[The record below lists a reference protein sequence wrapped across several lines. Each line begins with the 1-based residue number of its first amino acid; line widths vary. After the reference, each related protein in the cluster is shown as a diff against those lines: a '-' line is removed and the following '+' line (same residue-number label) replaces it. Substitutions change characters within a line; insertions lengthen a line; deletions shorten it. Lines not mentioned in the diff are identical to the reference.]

1 MRLRSTTITA
11 EGRATRR
18 NIEVVIATLV
28 AVAVVGWALTEFGRQ
43 QTGAGPSGSS
53 FVTDVNG
60 TAAFAELLEDLGYP
74 VVKATAPLLQLDPGG
89 TVLILGP
96 SIRTEYTPE
105 EVNQLTAWVEDGGRM
120 IVAGRPHPDLLGPL
134 LPEDL
139 RQGFDGRSP
148 APIITPLK
156 GVDGSLESSGI
167 VSARTAAPHL
177 VLAGEPSV
185 AIAFGIGD
193 GEVVYLADG
202 SLLHNEHI
210 DDNAAWA
217 VSLIAEGPVRFDEVR
232 HGFAAVPAAENPTG
246 LLAALPERV
255 RSTVLLL
262 VPVLLVALVTY
273 GRRFGPPERTER
285 LLAPPR
291 RELVD
296 AMTGLLARVDD
307 PVTAGK
313 PVLHRL
319 RSTLT
324 RAAGLPGDASDDGIV
339 DSSLRLGL
347 DPDLVR
353 RAIHPQD
360 ENGMLESQRL
370 LAHLSER
377 EHA

>member
-1 MRLRSTTITA
+1 MSLRSTTITA

-18 NIEVVIATLV
+18 NIETVIATIV

-43 QTGAGPSGSS
+43 QTGAGPSGSA

-60 TAAFAELLEDLGYP
+60 TAAFAELLEDLGHP
-74 VVKATAPLLQLDPGG
+74 VVKATAPLLQLDAGG

-96 SIRTEYTPE
+96 SIRTEYTPD
-105 EVNQLTAWVEDGGRM
+105 EVDHLRSWVEEGGRL

-139 RQGFDGRSP
+139 RQGFDGSSP
-148 APIITPLK
+148 APIITPLR
-156 GVDGSLESSGI
+156 GVGGSLESSGI
-167 VSARTAAPHL
+167 VSARTDAPHL

-185 AIAFGIGD
+185 AIVFGLGV
-193 GEVVYLADG
+193 GEIVYLADG
-202 SLLHNEHI
+202 TVLENERI

-232 HGFAAVPAAENPTG
+232 HGFAVAPAAESPTG
-246 LLAALPERV
+246 LLAALPERA
-255 RSTVLLL
+255 RATVLLL
-262 VPVLLVALVTY
+262 LPVLVIALVTY

-291 RELVD
+291 RELID
-296 AMTGLLARVDD
+296 AMTGLLSRVDD
-307 PVTAGK
+307 PVTAGE

-324 RAAGLPGDASDDGIV
+324 RHAGLPADASDDDIV
-339 DSSLRLGL
+339 DSSQRLGL

-353 RAIHPQD
+353 RAIHPTD
-360 ENGMLESQRL
+360 EDGLFESQRL